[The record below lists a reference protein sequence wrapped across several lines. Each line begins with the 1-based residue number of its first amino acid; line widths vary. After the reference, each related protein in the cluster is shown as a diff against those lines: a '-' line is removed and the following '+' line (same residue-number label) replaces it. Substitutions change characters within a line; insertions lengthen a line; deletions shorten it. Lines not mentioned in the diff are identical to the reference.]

1 MSSEQHVADAK
12 TALADAKAAGAGA
25 AAGYHLVVA
34 QTYAIL
40 ALVDALSNVSLP
52 NSNYTIHHRP
62 EGTPNHGPRF

>member
-1 MSSEQHVADAK
+1 MSAQQHVADAQ

-40 ALVDALSNVSLP
+40 ALVDALSNVSLT
-52 NSNYTIHHRP
+52 NSNYTIHHHP
-62 EGTPNHGPRF
+62 EGNTHGPRY